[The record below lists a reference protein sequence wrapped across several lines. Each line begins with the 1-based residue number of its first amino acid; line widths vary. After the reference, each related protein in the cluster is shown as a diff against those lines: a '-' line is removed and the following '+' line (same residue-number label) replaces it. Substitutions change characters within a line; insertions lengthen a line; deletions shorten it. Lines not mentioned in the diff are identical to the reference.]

1 MNYVKERLKIN
12 IKEQFNFVAQEYDAN
27 RKKFIPC
34 FDDYYENTTKFI
46 VSNIEKPKR
55 VLDLGAGTGL
65 LSCFWYQQCSS
76 AEYVLVFIF
85 EKLFSCIRLLSC
97 QI

>member
-1 MNYVKERLKIN
+1 MQYLNYVKERLKMN

-46 VSNIEKPKR
+46 VSNIEKPKG
-55 VLDLGAGTGL
+55 LDFKNT
-65 LSCFWYQQCSS
+65 
-76 AEYVLVFIF
+76 
-85 EKLFSCIRLLSC
+85 EKICH
-97 QI
+97 